1 MLRSE
6 GTVYQVPVGSS
17 RNPDRCCPL
26 SGLASEDVGNQLLWM
41 AGTLRVT
48 LKIQTPALPYF
59 IQTVSILNAEP
70 ALEDNKKPSSWFMKL
85 LFLVSALQSGQ

>member
-1 MLRSE
+1 
-6 GTVYQVPVGSS
+6 
-17 RNPDRCCPL
+17 
-26 SGLASEDVGNQLLWM
+26 M